1 MAERTAEATRKT
13 KETDITIRLSLD
25 GTGQCEASTGIGFF
39 DHMLDQLAR
48 HGLFDLTV
56 RADGDLHIDAHHT
69 VEDTGIVLGDAF
81 AQALGDRAGIRRYGW
96 AAVPL
101 DEALVLVSVDISGRG
116 LLTADLGRLDPMVG
130 EFPSELLPEFL
141 RAFASAAGM
150 TLHVRK
156 LCGVNSHHIIEA
168 SFKALARALRDAVS
182 HDPRSPGVPS
192 TKGVL

>member
-1 MAERTAEATRKT
+1 MADRTAEAHRKT
-13 KETDITIRLSLD
+13 KETDITVWLSLD

-48 HGLFDLTV
+48 HGLFDLNV
-56 RADGDLHIDAHHT
+56 RAEGDLHIDAHHT
-69 VEDTGIVLGDAF
+69 VEDTGIVLGNAF

-141 RAFASAAGM
+141 RAFASAAGI
-150 TLHVRK
+150 TLHVRR
-156 LCGVNSHHIIEA
+156 LCGANSHHIIEA
-168 SFKALARALRDAVS
+168 SFKALARALREAVS

>member
-1 MAERTAEATRKT
+1 MDSRTAQTHRKT
-13 KETDITIRLSLD
+13 AETDITVQLSLD
-25 GTGQCEASTGIGFF
+25 GTGRCEARTGIGFF

-56 RADGDLHIDAHHT
+56 RAAGDLHIDAHHT
-69 VEDTGIVLGDAF
+69 VEDTGIVLGQAF
-81 AQALGDRAGIRRYGW
+81 AEALGDRSGIRRFGW

-116 LLTADLGRLDPMVG
+116 LLTAEVGRLDPMVG

-141 RAFASAAGM
+141 RAFACSAGL

-156 LCGVNSHHIIEA
+156 LCGVNSHHVIEA

-182 HDPRSPGVPS
+182 PDPRSPGVPS
-192 TKGVL
+192 TKGSL

>member
-1 MAERTAEATRKT
+1 MADRTAEAHRKT
-13 KETDITIRLSLD
+13 KETDITVQLSLD
-25 GTGQCEASTGIGFF
+25 GSGQCEASTGIGFF

-48 HGLFDLTV
+48 HGLFDLKV
-56 RADGDLHIDAHHT
+56 RAEGDLHIDAHHT
-69 VEDTGIVLGDAF
+69 VEDTGIVLGNAF

-130 EFPSELLPEFL
+130 EFPSELVPEFL
-141 RAFASAAGM
+141 RAFASAAGI

-168 SFKALARALRDAVS
+168 SFKALARALREAVS